1 MNTITLLIICI
12 FILPLLSGLAYPIS
26 GNRIYYGIRS
36 ALNSLKFIGA
46 ALITVHLIQG
56 AFAEESKGLF
66 KMLYNRFPAFQD
78 FAMGYKYDIAAYV
91 IAAMV
96 LLFLL
101 LWLLDLLLLP
111 FYQYALLP
119 LANKMASAMAPM
131 GTIFKRGLNSFLQL
145 PKAIGMVLVFA
156 LLLNFYTTYINNPG
170 AASYINSSKP
180 YQVMNNKVLVPV
192 LHANAIQQLPV
203 LISDSFNRAVEDFS
217 PGNNEDGNSNY
228 WNLPVIKYF
237 NGMTLEEAVKSTPD
251 IDALAK
257 EIVGTETED
266 RKKAYL
272 LYQWIAKNIKY
283 DQDKAT
289 IIAKDSFQ
297 VNSGSIVTYTER
309 KGICFDY
316 ACLYIS
322 MARSVDLKVRFVTG
336 LGYGGTE
343 WGDHAWNQV
352 YDSASEKWL
361 NVDTT
366 FGSSGQNFFDPEGF
380 SDTHKYE
387 VIQAEW

>member
-46 ALITVHLIQG
+46 VLLTIHLIQG
-56 AFAEESKGLF
+56 AFAEGGKSIF
-66 KMLYNRFPAFQD
+66 KVLYSWFPAFED
-78 FAMGYKYDIAAYV
+78 FVLGYRYDIAAY
-91 IAAMV
+91 IIGAIL

-101 LWLLDLLLLP
+101 LWLLDLILLP
-111 FYQYALLP
+111 FYQFVLLP
-119 LANKMASAMAPM
+119 LANKIAAAMTPM
-131 GTIFKRGLNSFLQL
+131 GSIFKRLLNSFLQL

-192 LHANAIQQLPV
+192 LHANVIQQLPV
-203 LISDSFNRAVEDFS
+203 LISDSFNRAIEDFS
-217 PGNNEDGNSNY
+217 PGNNEDGNANY

-257 EIVGTETED
+257 EIVGNETED
-266 RKKAYL
+266 KTKAYL
-272 LYQWIAKNIKY
+272 LYQWISKNIKY
-283 DQDKAT
+283 DQDKAA
-289 IIAKDSFQ
+289 IVAKDSFQ
-297 VNSGSIVTYTER
+297 VNSGSIVTYAER

-322 MARSVDLKVRFVTG
+322 MAKAVDLKVRFVTG
-336 LGYGGTE
+336 LGYGGAE

-361 NVDTT
+361 NIDTT
-366 FGSSGQNFFDPEGF
+366 FGSSGQNFFDPEDF

-387 VIQAEW
+387 VVQAEW